1 MRTIL
6 AFALLAA
13 SAPAAAEVVT
23 SSPNGFEV
31 RESVQLVV
39 PPEQAWDSFEQVGS
53 WWNPEHTYSGKAE
66 NMRMA
71 LSLGACLCEIFEAT
85 GGGIEHLRVVYA
97 DPNKRAVL
105 TGSLG
110 PLLYEA
116 TSGVMD
122 ITVEKLAGGSRVTMN
137 YRVSGFYKGGA
148 DKLAPV
154 VDAVLADQMKR
165 YRVYATARPNK
176 R

>member
-1 MRTIL
+1 MKAIL

-13 SAPAAAEVVT
+13 SGPAAAEVVT

-39 PPEQAWDSFEQVGS
+39 PPDQAWDAFEQVGS
-53 WWNPEHTYSGKAE
+53 WWNPAHTYSGKAA

-71 LSLGACLCEIFEAT
+71 LSLGACLCETFEET
-85 GGGIEHLRVVYA
+85 GGGIEHLHVVYA
-97 DPNKRAVL
+97 DPGKRAIL

-122 ITVEKLAGGSRVTMN
+122 LTVERIAAGSRVTIN

-148 DKLAPV
+148 DKLAPA
-154 VDAVLADQMKR
+154 VDAVLADQLKR
-165 YRVYATARPNK
+165 YRVYATARPHK